1 MNAFVYIVV
10 FGLIACLAAV
20 HLTTLHYQ
28 KKMRGLYSQAA
39 ALVAE
44 VGAMEFLMRQTETR
58 LAETHAISLRMENV
72 LKAIVDTTPCDNG
85 ECSHM
90 EHILKDFK
98 SIKDRNESILSRSKN
113 GRPKNNG

>member
-1 MNAFVYIVV
+1 MDIVIYFTV

-20 HLTTLHYQ
+20 HITTMYYQ
-28 KKMRGLYSQAA
+28 KKMRTLYSQMM

-44 VGAMEFLMRQTETR
+44 VGAMEFLRRQTE
-58 LAETHAISLRMENV
+58 LHFAETHAISLRMENV

-90 EHILKDFK
+90 EHILKEFK
-98 SIKDRNESILSRSKN
+98 SIKDRNESVL
-113 GRPKNNG
+113 GRTKIARTKD